1 MQKIVK
7 KSRKYKAF
15 YTLCSRKSPDGKKQS
30 CQKSIKKEDE
40 QKVIFLKFMFFP
52 DIHLDTCRDIHF
64 YIHFGSHFDI
74 HFNIHFYIHF
84 DILRIFT

>member
-40 QKVIFLKFMFFP
+40 QKVIFLKFMFFYCWSMICYCQ
-52 DIHLDTCRDIHF
+52 DMFCSFQSMSFCDLSKT
-64 YIHFGSHFDI
+64 G
-74 HFNIHFYIHF
+74 
-84 DILRIFT
+84 LR

>member
-40 QKVIFLKFMFFP
+40 QKVIFLKFMFFY
-52 DIHLDTCRDIHF
+52 CW
-64 YIHFGSHFDI
+64 S
-74 HFNIHFYIHF
+74 
-84 DILRIFT
+84 IFSAVGAYFAIVRAGCSMI

>member
-15 YTLCSRKSPDGKKQS
+15 STLCSRKSPDGKKQS

-40 QKVIFLKFMFFP
+40 QKVIFLKFMFSIVGAYFLLLE
-52 DIHLDTCRDIHF
+52 H
-64 YIHFGSHFDI
+64 
-74 HFNIHFYIHF
+74 
-84 DILRIFT
+84 ILLLSGQLVL